1 MRLASLTSQY
11 GTFSRLERF
20 SDLKLQ
26 RLMEVTLAEIRA
38 GAFAKEW
45 AKEYGDGYHRLRKLL
60 KAQSDLDVW
69 DMEQQALDMLHP
81 EREPDESA
89 FEV

>member
-1 MRLASLTSQY
+1 
-11 GTFSRLERF
+11 LERF
-20 SDLKLQ
+20 SDLKLH
-26 RLMEVTLAEIRA
+26 RLMEVTLEEIRA
-38 GAFAKEW
+38 GEFAREW

-60 KAQSDLDVW
+60 KAQSDLEVW
-69 DMEQQALDMLHP
+69 EMEQQALDMVYP